1 MSAREAEPLDRN
13 KLRALNIQAEE
24 IETVHAQHC
33 KVITQRPT
41 LHAHHRR
48 AQHRAVG
55 DIGEAAHGLA
65 LENVGES
72 PSKFVKLTWLGLR
85 LELVLVLVLV
95 LVSRV
100 RVRVSD

>member
-1 MSAREAEPLDRN
+1 MTSA
-13 KLRALNIQAEE
+13 KLL
-24 IETVHAQHC
+24 T
-33 KVITQRPT
+33 
-41 LHAHHRR
+41 
-48 AQHRAVG
+48 
-55 DIGEAAHGLA
+55 A